1 MARRL
6 NQEAAKTLKY
16 GGVTE
21 EAAWN
26 FVTLNPAK
34 LLQVDDKVGSIKV
47 GKDADV
53 VLWTDN
59 PLSIYAKAEKTM
71 VDGIIYFD
79 REKDAQM
86 RKQVQAERSRLVA
99 KMAGEKRAGRPTV
112 PAAPSFKEVHI
123 CNDHSHKLGM
133 LEIEA
138 EEEANQNENK

>member
-1 MARRL
+1 M
-6 NQEAAKTLKY
+6 
-16 GGVTE
+16 GE
-21 EAAWN
+21 EDA
-26 FVTLNPAK
+26 FKMVTLNPAK
-34 LLQVDDKVGSIKV
+34 MLHVDARVGSIKV
-47 GKDADV
+47 GKDADL
-53 VLWTDN
+53 VLWSEN

-138 EEEANQNENK
+138 DELEATQNDNK